1 MAKISLEV
9 PSPHLADLMDKDV
22 NVEGNG
28 CMALQ
33 SRDEAARKMW
43 RKRCGIFEIIMWG
56 KMVSTV
62 RMRRDSRTG
71 KKGSVE
77 HKSVKSDVL
86 NVSGRIR
93 VLDAISRVRIL
104 RDRGSTVARPSMTR
118 PFSRSTVAGSLTN
131 ISKGASIDRERHS
144 CSSSGVMRSRL
155 KRDQS
160 SGDESATDL
169 QRWQT

>member
-28 CMALQ
+28 RMALQ

-43 RKRCGIFEIIMWG
+43 RKRCGIFESIMWG

-62 RMRRDSRTG
+62 RMWRDSRTG
-71 KKGSVE
+71 KNGSVE

-104 RDRGSTVARPSMTR
+104 RDRGSTVA
-118 PFSRSTVAGSLTN
+118 
-131 ISKGASIDRERHS
+131 GAFNDTSF
-144 CSSSGVMRSRL
+144 
-155 KRDQS
+155 
-160 SGDESATDL
+160 
-169 QRWQT
+169 